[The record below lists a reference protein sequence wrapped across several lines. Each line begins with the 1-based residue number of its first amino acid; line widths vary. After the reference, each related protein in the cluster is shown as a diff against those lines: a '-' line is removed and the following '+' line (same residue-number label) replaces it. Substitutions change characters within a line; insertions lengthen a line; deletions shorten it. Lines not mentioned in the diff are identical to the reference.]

1 MKCAILVTDTK
12 NESGKYQIENYMS
25 QQLGL
30 FAGYFTRML
39 SLKEYD
45 YVLVGAPH
53 KQIFFYQ
60 RMVGHFL

>member
-12 NESGKYQIENYMS
+12 NESGKYQIENYNS

-53 KQIFFYQ
+53 KQIY
-60 RMVGHFL
+60 